1 MPLNLDSALGIH
13 PQALAVRSRKAELL
27 ASNMANADT
36 PNYKARDVDFRQALA
51 KAANKDDLP
60 MATSHSSHLGQGSDF
75 DLGDIQYR
83 IPLHPSLDGNT
94 VETQVEK
101 SEFMDNA
108 IRYQASLRFMTGRV
122 KGIVAAIKEE

>member
-1 MPLNLDSALGIH
+1 MGFNLDSALGLH
-13 PQALAVRSRKAELL
+13 PQALAVRSRKAEIL

-36 PNYKARDVDFRQALA
+36 PNYKARDIDFRQALA
-51 KAANKDDLP
+51 SAASKDDLP
-60 MATSHSSHLGQGSDF
+60 MATSHANHLGQHDTG

-108 IRYQASLRFMTGRV
+108 IRYQTSLRFISGRV
-122 KGIVAAIKEE
+122 KGIIAAIREE